1 VRFLNVSLVGSYHSP
16 LAIGGVMRVLP
27 NQNIF
32 RNYFSALAAI
42 LCVLALVAP
51 IAGAAVV
58 PGNTL
63 PLYMVHHNDNNIDT
77 LDPLTGV
84 ALTTV
89 AITLAGE
96 PVTGGFWGLDQ
107 QPGTGTLFAIWKRTE
122 LVTINPTTGVMVD
135 IGPIGHNVGGITFT
149 TGSTPTLYMV
159 TGNSDETNPDTLYTL
174 NTSTGAATLV
184 LAFAP
189 GNNIGETITYNPFDG
204 MLYRLFGSGDVNV
217 QQFMVSVN
225 PTTLAVTNIPLTG
238 DTYNQAT
245 SLTHWAGKF
254 LLMAGHDSNLYLVTT
269 AGNVTNVSPL
279 NAGDGDTKG
288 LVFTGAPAPC
298 SPLALLYGAANSSSG
313 ETSFLYSINPTTA
326 APSLIGPIGFGRVG
340 GIRFNS
346 AGTLFGMGHLPQ
358 TTNDTNSLLNITPCT
373 GLGTVIGTTQDL
385 EEIDFE
391 QVDDIS
397 FRQSDGTLFASLSG
411 EGGNGLATFNTTT
424 GVPTAVTTFSSGTPS
439 AAIAFS
445 STGTLFYIP
454 GPSLNTVNTTTGVLT
469 LVANLTF
476 PSGAT
481 GEEITAMDFQPG
493 TGILFG
499 AFSANVIIEEK
510 APTSSIKDG
519 APATQFESGLITID
533 PVTGALASVGETE
546 TGMNS
551 IAFSPA
557 VVLPPASITAT
568 GGTPQTTVINHVFGS
583 PLQATVKDSAQN
595 PVAGVTVTFTAPPNT
610 GASATFTGGTNTAVT
625 NASGVATSVN
635 ISADGTVGGPYN
647 VVATVAG
654 VATPAN
660 FALTNTV
667 GQPVQIIITSGT
679 PQTATVTTAFAL
691 PLSAKVEDSGGNP
704 VPGVTVTFT
713 PPSTGA
719 SGTFTGG
726 NTAVTNASGVA
737 TSGTFTANATSGGP
751 YNVFAA
757 LPEVGSPEFRAA
769 TPHPEGFETQ
779 VTFSLKNVDYSVT
792 PTTTTQTVAPG
803 ATANYS
809 LTFTAIIGNS
819 VNPTTFS
826 CTGLPAFSACT
837 FNPTSLPA
845 NSPTTPFTLA
855 ISTTAPGTATNVGPA
870 NKFVGPFT
878 RPVVLTLL
886 AMLAL
891 MLGVFALPKRQFA
904 RLRVSAVGL
913 CGFAALLL
921 LTSCISGCGSTGT
934 GFPVANNNPGTPAGS
949 YTVTITGTSGAVQRT
964 TTVTLV
970 VQ

>member
-1 VRFLNVSLVGSYHSP
+1 MN
-16 LAIGGVMRVLP
+16 VLP
-27 NQNIF
+27 NRNIF
-32 RNYFSALAAI
+32 RNYFSALTAL
-42 LCVLALVAP
+42 LCVLALFAP

-63 PLYMVHHNDNNIDT
+63 PLYMVHHDDNNIDT

-89 AITLAGE
+89 PITLAGT
-96 PVTGGFWGLDQ
+96 PVTGGFWGLDR
-107 QPGTGTLFAIWKRTE
+107 QPGTGMLFAIWKRTE
-122 LVTINPTTGVMVD
+122 LVTINPTTGAMVD
-135 IGPIGHNVGGITFT
+135 IGPIGHNVGGITFANL
-149 TGSTPTLYMV
+149 GSTPTLYMV

-184 LAFAP
+184 LAFAA
-189 GNNIGETITYNPFDG
+189 GNNLGETIAFNPNDG
-204 MLYRLFGSGDVNV
+204 MLYRAFGSGDVNV
-217 QQFMVSVN
+217 QQFLDSIN
-225 PTTLAVTNIPLTG
+225 PTTLAVTNIPYSG
-238 DTYNQAT
+238 DTFNQAT
-245 SLTHWAGKF
+245 SLTHWAGNF

-269 AGNVTNVSPL
+269 AGLVTNVSLL
-279 NAGDGDTKG
+279 NSGSGDTKG

-326 APSLIGPIGFGRVG
+326 APTLIGPIGFGRVG

-346 AGTLFGMGHLPQ
+346 AGALFGMGHLPQ
-358 TTNDTNSLLNITPCT
+358 AVNDSNSLLNITPCT
-373 GLGTVIGTTQDL
+373 GFSNVIGTTQDL

-397 FRQSDGTLFASLSG
+397 FRSSDGALFASLSG

-424 GVPTAVTTFSSGTPS
+424 GVPTAIGNLPSSSTG
-439 AAIAFS
+439 AGLAFS
-445 STGTLFYIP
+445 SSGTLFYAA
-454 GPSLNTVNTTTGVLT
+454 NTNLDTINTTNGSATIVAPFGFPEGVT
-469 LVANLTF
+469 A
-476 PSGAT
+476 P
-481 GEEITAMDFQPG
+481 EITAMDFQPG
-493 TGILFG
+493 TGTLFG
-499 AFSANVIIEEK
+499 AFSGNFIIEEK
-510 APTSSIKDG
+510 APSARPVKQG
-519 APATQFESGLITID
+519 APATQFESGLVIID
-533 PVTGALASVGETE
+533 PVAGTLTPVGEME
-546 TGMNS
+546 PGMNS

-568 GGTPQTTVINHVFGS
+568 GGTPQSTPIGTQFGMQ
-583 PLQATVKDSAQN
+583 LQATVKDSDSN
-595 PVAGVTVTFTAPPNT
+595 PVAGVTVTFTAPGS
-610 GASATFTGGTNTAVT
+610 GASAIFPGGNIAVT
-625 NASGVATSVN
+625 SVSGVASV
-635 ISADGTVGGPYN
+635 IASANSVAATYN
-647 VVATVAG
+647 VAATVVG

-667 GQPVQIIITSGT
+667 GQPQQIIINSGT

-691 PLSAKVEDSGGNP
+691 PLAVKIEDFGGNP
-704 VPGVTVTFT
+704 VPGVTITFT

-726 NTAVTNASGVA
+726 NTAVTNSSGIA

-751 YNVFAA
+751 YNVLAS
-757 LPEVGSPEFRAA
+757 LPSVGSPEFIAA
-769 TPHPEGFETQ
+769 TAHREGFATQ

-826 CTGLPAFSACT
+826 CTGLPALSACT

-855 ISTTAPGTATNVGPA
+855 ISTTAPGRTTNVGPA
-870 NKFVGPFT
+870 NKFVGPLS
-878 RPVVLTLL
+878 RPALLTLL

-891 MLGVFALPKRQFA
+891 MLSMFALPKRQFA
-904 RLRVSAVGL
+904 RLRLSAIGAF
-913 CGFAALLL
+913 GFAALLL
-921 LTSCISGCGSTGT
+921 LTSCISGCGAAGG
-934 GFPVANNNPGTPAGS
+934 GFPIANNNPGTPAGTF
-949 YTVTITGTSGAVQRT
+949 TVTIVGTSGTVQRT

>member
-1 VRFLNVSLVGSYHSP
+1 MN
-16 LAIGGVMRVLP
+16 VLP

-32 RNYFSALAAI
+32 RTYFSALTAI
-42 LCVLALVAP
+42 LCVLALFAP

-84 ALTTV
+84 ALTSIP
-89 AITLAGE
+89 ITLAGE

-122 LVTINPTTGVMVD
+122 LVTINPATGAMVD

-159 TGNSDETNPDTLYTL
+159 TGNSDETNPDTLFTL
-174 NTSTGAATLV
+174 STSTGAATLV

-245 SLTHWAGKF
+245 SLTHWAGNF

-269 AGNVTNVSPL
+269 GGNVTNISLL
-279 NAGDGDTKG
+279 NSGSGDTKG

-298 SPLALLYGAANSSSG
+298 SPLALLYGSATSSSG
-313 ETSFLYSINPTTA
+313 ETSFLYSINATTA
-326 APSLIGPIGFGRVG
+326 VPSLIGPIGYRVN
-340 GIRFNS
+340 GIRFN
-346 AGTLFGMGHLPQ
+346 AGGTLFGIGHQPQ
-358 TTNDTNSLLNITPCT
+358 TVSDSATLLNITPCT
-373 GLGTVIGTTQDL
+373 GFGNVVGTTQDL

-391 QVDDIS
+391 TVNDIS
-397 FRQSDGTLFASLSG
+397 FRHSDGTLFATLSG
-411 EGGNGLATFNTTT
+411 EGGNGLATFSTTT
-424 GVPTAVTTFSSGTPS
+424 GVPTAIATFPT
-439 AAIAFS
+439 AAAGAGIAFS
-445 STGTLFYIP
+445 STGTLFYAA
-454 GPSLNTVNTTTGVLT
+454 GSSLDTVNTTTGALT
-469 LVANLTF
+469 VVAGIGF
-476 PSGAT
+476 PEGVSSP
-481 GEEITAMDFQPG
+481 EITAMDFQPG

-499 AFSANVIIEEK
+499 AFSGNFETEK
-510 APTSSIKDG
+510 APSVRPVKQG
-519 APATQFESGLITID
+519 LPPTQFETGRVTID
-533 PVTGALASVGETE
+533 PVAGTLTPVGEME
-546 TGMNS
+546 PGMNS

-568 GGTPQTTVINHVFGS
+568 GGTPQSAVIEAQFAM
-583 PLQATVKDSAQN
+583 PLQATVKDSNSN
-595 PVAGVTVTFTAPPNT
+595 PVAGVTVTFTAPST
-610 GASATFTGGTNTAVT
+610 GATAFFQGGANTAVT
-625 NASGVATSVN
+625 NASGIATSVN
-635 ISADGTVGGPYN
+635 IFAGQTVGGPYN
-647 VVATVAG
+647 VAATVVG
-654 VATPAN
+654 VVTPAN

-667 GQPVQIIITSGT
+667 GQPEQIILTSGT
-679 PQTATVTTAFAL
+679 PQTATVTTAFTL
-691 PLSAKVEDSGGNP
+691 PLAVKVEDGGGNP

-719 SGTFTGG
+719 SGTFAGG
-726 NTAVTNASGVA
+726 NTAVTNSSGIA
-737 TSGTFTANATSGGP
+737 TSGTFTANGTSGGP
-751 YNVFAA
+751 YNVLAS

-769 TPHPEGFETQ
+769 TVHSEGFETQ

-792 PTTTTQTVAPG
+792 PTTTTQTVTPG

-809 LTFTAIIGNS
+809 LTFTAIAGNS
-819 VNPTTFS
+819 TTATTFS
-826 CTGLPAFSACT
+826 CSGLPALSACT

-845 NSPTTPFTLA
+845 NSPTTPFALA

-870 NKFVGPFT
+870 NKFVGPLK
-878 RPVVLTLL
+878 RPALLTLL

-891 MLGVFALPKRQFA
+891 MLTAFALRKRQFA
-904 RLRVSAVGL
+904 RLRVSAVGVF
-913 CGFAALLL
+913 GFAALLL
-921 LTSCISGCGSTGT
+921 LTSYISGCGSTGT
-934 GFPVANNNPGTPAGS
+934 GFPLANNNPGTPAGTF
-949 YTVTITGTSGAVQRT
+949 TVTIVGTSGAVQRT

>member
-1 VRFLNVSLVGSYHSP
+1 MS
-16 LAIGGVMRVLP
+16 VLP

-32 RNYFSALAAI
+32 RTYFSALTAI
-42 LCVLALVAP
+42 LCVLALFAP
-51 IAGAAVV
+51 IAGAAVS

-63 PLYMVHHNDNNIDT
+63 PLYMIHHNDNNIDT
-77 LDPLTGV
+77 LDPLTGF
-84 ALTTV
+84 ALTSV

-122 LVTINPTTGVMVD
+122 LVTINPTTGAMVD

-159 TGNSDETNPDTLYTL
+159 TGNSDEKNPDTLFTL
-174 NTSTGAATLV
+174 NTSTGTATLV

-245 SLTHWAGKF
+245 SLAHWAGNF

-269 AGNVTNVSPL
+269 GGNVTNVSLL
-279 NAGDGDTKG
+279 NSGSGDTKG

-326 APSLIGPIGFGRVG
+326 APSLIGPIGFGQIG
-340 GIRFNS
+340 GIRFN
-346 AGTLFGMGHLPQ
+346 AGGTLFGTGQ
-358 TTNDTNSLLNITPCT
+358 TQIGSGNVSLLTITPCT
-373 GLGTVIGTTQDL
+373 GLGTAVGTTQLDD
-385 EEIDFE
+385 IDFWE
-391 QVDDIS
+391 VADIS
-397 FRQSDGTLFASLSG
+397 FRNSDGTLFATMFAD
-411 EGGNGLATFNTTT
+411 EGDNGLATFNTTT
-424 GVPTAVTTFSSGTPS
+424 GVPTKVATFPS
-439 AAIAFS
+439 FAAGAGIAFS
-445 STGTLFYIP
+445 STGTLFYAA
-454 GPSLNTVNTTTGVLT
+454 GPSLDTVSTTDGSLT
-469 LVANLTF
+469 TVASFTF
-476 PSGAT
+476 PNFFEGSPSSL
-481 GEEITAMDFQPG
+481 TAMDFQPG
-493 TGILFG
+493 TGTLFG
-499 AFSANVIIEEK
+499 AANTATAAPEEI
-510 APTSSIKDG
+510 AAAHVPIRSE
-519 APATQFESGLITID
+519 APATLPANFLVTVNTTSGA
-533 PVTGALASVGETE
+533 VSSVGQTE

-568 GGTPQTTVINHVFGS
+568 GGTPQSASIEEAFAL
-583 PLQATVKDSAQN
+583 PLQATVKDSDSN
-595 PVAGVTVTFTAPPNT
+595 PVAGVTVTFTPPAT
-610 GASATFTGGTNTAVT
+610 GVSATFQGNVNTAVT
-625 NASGVATSVN
+625 NASGVATSAIVIAN
-635 ISADGTVGGPYN
+635 EIAGGPYN
-647 VVATVAG
+647 VAATVTG

-667 GQPVQIIITSGT
+667 GQPQQIIINSGT

-691 PLSAKVEDSGGNP
+691 PLSVKIEDFGGNP
-704 VPGVTVTFT
+704 VPGVTITFT

-719 SGTFTGG
+719 SGTFAGG
-726 NTAVTNASGVA
+726 NTAVTNSTGIA
-737 TSGTFTANATSGGP
+737 TSGTFTANGTSGGP
-751 YNVFAA
+751 YNVFAS

-769 TPHPEGFETQ
+769 TVHPEGFSTQ
-779 VTFSLKNVDYSVT
+779 VTFSLKNVDYSVA

-809 LTFTAIIGNS
+809 LTFTAIVGNS

-826 CTGLPAFSACT
+826 CTGLPSLSACT

-870 NKFVGPFT
+870 NKFVGPFK
-878 RPVVLTLL
+878 RPVVLTLF

-891 MLGVFALPKRQFA
+891 MLGLFALPKRRFA
-904 RLRVSAVGL
+904 RLRVSAVSVF
-913 CGFAALLL
+913 GFAALLL
-921 LTSCISGCGSTGT
+921 LTSYISGCGSTGS
-934 GFPVANNNPGTPAGS
+934 GFPLANNNPGTPAGT
-949 YTVTITGTSGAVQRT
+949 YTVTIVGTSGAVQRT

>member
-1 VRFLNVSLVGSYHSP
+1 MS
-16 LAIGGVMRVLP
+16 VLP
-27 NQNIF
+27 NRNIF
-32 RNYFSALAAI
+32 RNYLAALTAI
-42 LCVLALVAP
+42 LCVLALFAP
-51 IAGAAVV
+51 ITGAAVQ

-84 ALTTV
+84 ALTSV
-89 AITLAGE
+89 PITLAGE

-107 QPGTGTLFAIWKRTE
+107 QPGSGTLFAIWKRTE
-122 LVTINPTTGVMVD
+122 LVTVNPTTGAMVD

-159 TGNSDETNPDTLYTL
+159 TGNSDATNPDTLFTL

-204 MLYRLFGSGDVNV
+204 MLYRLFGSGVVNEE
-217 QQFMVSVN
+217 QFMVSIN

-238 DTYNQAT
+238 DSYNQAT
-245 SLTHWAGKF
+245 SLTHWSGNF

-269 AGNVTNVSPL
+269 GGNVTNVSLL
-279 NAGDGDTKG
+279 NSGSGDTKG

-298 SPLALLYGAANSSSG
+298 SPLALLYGAATSTSG

-326 APSLIGPIGFGRVG
+326 APSLIGPVGFRVG
-340 GIRFNS
+340 GIRFN
-346 AGTLFGMGHLPQ
+346 AGGTLFGTGHQPN
-358 TTNDTNSLLNITPCT
+358 TVSDAASLLNITSCT
-373 GLGTVIGTTQDL
+373 GVGNVVGTTQDL

-391 QVDDIS
+391 TVDDIS
-397 FRQSDGTLFASLSG
+397 FRKSDGTLFASLSG

-424 GVPTAVTTFSSGTPS
+424 GVPTAVGNLGNGVPG
-439 AAIAFS
+439 AGIAFS
-445 STGTLFYIP
+445 STGTLFYAD
-454 GPSLNTVNTTTGVLT
+454 GSNLDTVNTTNGSATTVAPFGFPEGVTG
-469 LVANLTF
+469 
-476 PSGAT
+476 P
-481 GEEITAMDFQPG
+481 EITAMDFQPG

-499 AFSANVIIEEK
+499 AFSANFIVAEK
-510 APTSSIKDG
+510 AGVTHPIKQG
-519 APATQFESGLITID
+519 APPTQFESGLVMID
-533 PVTGALASVGETE
+533 PVAGTLTPIGEFE
-546 TGMNS
+546 PGMNS

-557 VVLPPASITAT
+557 VALPPASITAT
-568 GGTPQTTVINHVFGS
+568 GGTPQSVSIGTVFAM

-595 PVAGVTVTFTAPPNT
+595 PVAGVTVTFTPPAT
-610 GASATFTGGTNTAVT
+610 GASATFQGNVNTAVT
-625 NASGVATSVN
+625 NASGVATSVIVIAN
-635 ISADGTVGGPYN
+635 STAGGPYN
-647 VVATVAG
+647 VAATVAG

-667 GQPVQIIITSGT
+667 GSPQQIIINGGT

-691 PLSAKVEDSGGNP
+691 PLSVKIEDFGGNP
-704 VPGVTVTFT
+704 VPGVTITFT

-726 NTAVTNASGVA
+726 NTAVSNSSGIA

-751 YNVFAA
+751 YNVTAS
-757 LPEVGSPEFRAA
+757 LPSVGSPEFIAA
-769 TPHPEGFETQ
+769 TAHPEGFATQ
-779 VTFSLKNVDYSVT
+779 VTFSLKNVDFNVT
-792 PTTTTQTVAPG
+792 PTTTTQTVAAG

-809 LTFTAIIGNS
+809 LSFTAIIGNS

-826 CTGLPAFSACT
+826 CTGLPALSACT

-855 ISTTAPGTATNVGPA
+855 ISTTAPGRTTNAGPA
-870 NKFVGPFT
+870 NKFVGPSKV
-878 RPVVLTLL
+878 PALLTLL
-886 AMLAL
+886 GMFAL
-891 MLGVFALPKRQFA
+891 TLGLFALPKRQFA
-904 RLRVSAVGL
+904 RLRVSAVGVL
-913 CGFAALLL
+913 GFAALLL
-921 LTSCISGCGSTGT
+921 LTSYISGCGGAGT
-934 GFPVANNNPGTPAGS
+934 GFPIVNNNPGTPAGT
-949 YTVTITGTSGAVQRT
+949 YTVTVVGTSGAVQRT